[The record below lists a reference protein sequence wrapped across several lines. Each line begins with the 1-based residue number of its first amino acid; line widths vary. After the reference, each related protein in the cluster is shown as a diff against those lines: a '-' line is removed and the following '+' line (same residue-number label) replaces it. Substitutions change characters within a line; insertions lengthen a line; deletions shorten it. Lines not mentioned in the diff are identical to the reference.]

1 MGKKRN
7 LLKNCTKIVKV
18 FNFFHV
24 DTGKSETPFC
34 TFMACLNRW
43 LGILKNYKNILI
55 VLLTPAIFSPLL
67 QESWHI
73 FELNKCDPNCT
84 DNCIFNETTG
94 IYQIEEEQRPYKCLY
109 ALIIMATYWTAEVT
123 PLAVTSLIPMFLF
136 PMLGILPAKEVA
148 PHYFKDTNFLFFGGL
163 IVAIAIEKC
172 NLHLRIALSVMK
184 LAGAKLHNLMAA
196 FMIVTAFLSM
206 WISNTATPA
215 MMLPIAVATVKTV
228 AGEEE
233 NDDQISESSNPEADQ
248 DIKADL
254 EMGLTSSGNSLE
266 GEHDG
271 FSPDKVLNSAGSLK
285 LNPQIQRLK
294 SEDLGFVSFDN
305 SRDELIPNS
314 NGGYQ
319 RVNQVDQSFQS
330 VDNMNKAKG
339 GYVAAIPKK

>member
-1 MGKKRN
+1 
-7 LLKNCTKIVKV
+7 
-18 FNFFHV
+18 
-24 DTGKSETPFC
+24 
-34 TFMACLNRW
+34 MACLNRW

-55 VLLTPAIFSPLL
+55 VLLTPALFSPLL
-67 QESWHI
+67 QESWHLI
-73 FELNKCDPNCT
+73 ELNNCDPNCT
-84 DNCIFNETTG
+84 DNCFLNETTG
-94 IYQIEEEQRPYKCLY
+94 LYQTEQEKRPYKCLY
-109 ALIIMATYWTAEVT
+109 ALVIMATYWTAEVT

-206 WISNTATPA
+206 WISNTATTA

-228 AGEEE
+228 AGDDE
-233 NDDQISESSNPEADQ
+233 NEDGQTSESSNPEADQ
-248 DIKADL
+248 VIRADL

-266 GEHDG
+266 GDG
-271 FSPDKVLNSAGSLK
+271 FEPQKVLDSAGSLK
-285 LNPQIQRLK
+285 LNPCINPQIKRLK

-305 SRDELIPNS
+305 SRDELIPSS

-339 GYVAAIPKK
+339 GYVAAIPKKKKRKSDENTKVVRPPSSLVQSNLVSSLV